1 MGLRDYGAAMP
12 SRYFLDNPI
21 FRDECHDI
29 LVTTDAELYRR
40 HVRMMRHRARPANEH
55 EFALMD
61 YSVVGTSVAFYA
73 RLNDS
78 LVPMLQTQ
86 NTNVRGPC
94 ELVFPTGPEA
104 PREMNIASLNFVK
117 KIDMHGMLVYSMNL
131 TENRLILANGTVRPD
146 RVRSRTPRSPRL
158 R

>member
-61 YSVVGTSVAFYA
+61 YSVVGTSVACYA

-86 NTNVRGPC
+86 STNVRGPC

-117 KIDMHGMLVYSMNL
+117 KIDTHGMLVYSMNL